1 MCLVIL
7 PYFAN
12 QANVCSQTC
21 VHLQQQT
28 VLVKINVLRG
38 TLCIKVCFFLVLS
51 IKITIQVVV
60 TYHLT
65 ETKRKNKERHILRY
79 EQRVLLQ
86 LYRTYFL

>member
-1 MCLVIL
+1 M
-7 PYFAN
+7 
-12 QANVCSQTC
+12 
-21 VHLQQQT
+21 
-28 VLVKINVLRG
+28 
-38 TLCIKVCFFLVLS
+38 KVCYFLVLA

-60 TYHLT
+60 TYHLIT